1 MSASKIPNSVGKD
14 LFSNGLAN
22 LNETLIR
29 DRKYCDQT
37 YIELVVFLLKVVE
50 EAASINSDGFVTIL
64 ALEFLLDL
72 LHFRTGAKLRQ
83 CVGRVLPLDL
93 STLRIISS

>member
-1 MSASKIPNSVGKD
+1 
-14 LFSNGLAN
+14 
-22 LNETLIR
+22 
-29 DRKYCDQT
+29 
-37 YIELVVFLLKVVE
+37 VE

-64 ALEFLLDL
+64 ALEFLLDF
-72 LHFRTGAKLRQ
+72 LHVRTGAELRQ